1 MSNITKLPLIGCI
14 YNAVSA
20 KVNCIVNSIYNEYNM
35 KNCDVPCNIFSFFYN
50 PTNYE
55 AERLHMKRDT
65 LTHENYDMDD
75 NSDSDAN
82 RGAGDDNND
91 RPLTK

>member
-1 MSNITKLPLIGCI
+1 MSNITRLPLIGCI

-55 AERLHMKRDT
+55 AERLHMKKD
-65 LTHENYDMDD
+65 LLIDEDYGIDD
-75 NSDSDAN
+75 DSSDGNIAK
-82 RGAGDDNND
+82 
-91 RPLTK
+91 PLTK

>member
-1 MSNITKLPLIGCI
+1 
-14 YNAVSA
+14 
-20 KVNCIVNSIYNEYNM
+20 M

-65 LTHENYDMDD
+65 LIDENYDAGD
-75 NSDSDAN
+75 DSDAN
-82 RGAGDDNND
+82 SDNND
-91 RPLTK
+91 KPLTK

>member
-1 MSNITKLPLIGCI
+1 MSNITRLPLIGCI

-55 AERLHMKRDT
+55 AERLHMKKDT
-65 LTHENYDMDD
+65 LADD
-75 NSDSDAN
+75 DYST
-82 RGAGDDNND
+82 GDDSED
-91 RPLTK
+91 VAKPLTK